1 MNKAEKVSTAE
12 DSIMS
17 SPIEEKS
24 VLGFSRRLSKY
35 RFGFTLTLL
44 IMAFILV
51 VMWRDIVVSK
61 YPGEQ
66 GVYWS
71 RFFGGTSDLVLGD
84 GTHLKFPW
92 DEIYIYSTR
101 LYKIGDKI
109 TLLTKDGMQIVVEWS
124 VRFRIDPAH
133 LPELHRNL
141 GPDFAEKVV
150 VPEVISSLRQV
161 LGNYSA
167 DEIYAKDE
175 EDLLEEIDDRVRTRV
190 EMFHPIVFETVMLL
204 SLDLP
209 PEMQKGI
216 VEKLLFEQRLLSYGF
231 RLQAEEEEKKR
242 KIIEAEG
249 IKAFE
254 ETSKIPMLKWRGIDA
269 TLELAK
275 SPNAKIIIMGT
286 GQNNM
291 PLLLNADSPN
301 SDAQAGNRVN
311 PANAV
316 SPTKGK

>member
-1 MNKAEKVSTAE
+1 
-12 DSIMS
+12 
-17 SPIEEKS
+17 
-24 VLGFSRRLSKY
+24 
-35 RFGFTLTLL
+35 
-44 IMAFILV
+44 
-51 VMWRDIVVSK
+51 
-61 YPGEQ
+61 
-66 GVYWS
+66 
-71 RFFGGTSDLVLGD
+71 
-84 GTHLKFPW
+84 
-92 DEIYIYSTR
+92 
-101 LYKIGDKI
+101 
-109 TLLTKDGMQIVVEWS
+109 
-124 VRFRIDPAH
+124 
-133 LPELHRNL
+133 
-141 GPDFAEKVV
+141 
-150 VPEVISSLRQV
+150 
-161 LGNYSA
+161 
-167 DEIYAKDE
+167 
-175 EDLLEEIDDRVRTRV
+175 
-190 EMFHPIVFETVMLL
+190 MFHPIIFETVMLL

-316 SPTKGK
+316 SLTKGK

>member
-1 MNKAEKVSTAE
+1 MSKADQTATVEDTSLTST
-12 DSIMS
+12 
-17 SPIEEKS
+17 IEETP
-24 VLGFSRRLSKY
+24 VRGFSQRLSQY

-44 IMAFILV
+44 ILAFILV
-51 VMWRDIVVSK
+51 VLWRDIVVSK

-71 RFFGGTSDLVLGD
+71 RFFGGTSDMVLGE

-101 LYKIGDKI
+101 VHKVGAKTI
-109 TLLTKDGMQIVVEWS
+109 LLTKDGMEIVIEWA
-124 VRFRIDPAH
+124 VRYRVDSAH

-141 GPDFAEKVV
+141 GPDYAERVV

-167 DEIYAKDE
+167 DQIYAKDE
-175 EDLLEEIDDRVRTRV
+175 MDLLEEIDDRVRTRV
-190 EMFHPIVFETVMLL
+190 EMYHPVIFETLLLL
-204 SLDLP
+204 SLVLP
-209 PEMQKGI
+209 EEMKKGI
-216 VEKLLFEQRLLSYGF
+216 VEKLLYEQRLLSYDF
-231 RLQAEEEEKKR
+231 RLQAETEEKKR

-254 ETSKIPMLKWRGIDA
+254 ETSKVPMLKWRGIDA

-301 SDAQAGNRVN
+301 LDAHAANRVN
-311 PANAV
+311 PANPLPPA
-316 SPTKGK
+316 KDK